1 MKAEFPTNDVLATAV
16 AVDRIQCFIRS
27 GQGYTK
33 EDGTVIDDN
42 KTTIMKHLIGD
53 NPVDVT
59 DVDIAKANEIKES
72 FSSSLTFKKLGA
84 SLSEFDNAVLGLVPG
99 DTCDTYKVAVAA
111 SLPNSLRHTLKRE
124 GVKDTLDSL
133 IGQSEVVG
141 TLNKR
146 SQFTLKVLDVTFIKK
161 MDVHMI
167 TCLESDKNVVK
178 FWFSKDP
185 DVTGILEG
193 NTITVTG
200 FVKTQSKSK
209 YSNCMETMINRV
221 KIEKIAKNV

>member
-1 MKAEFPTNDVLATAV
+1 M
-16 AVDRIQCFIRS
+16 
-27 GQGYTK
+27 
-33 EDGTVIDDN
+33 
-42 KTTIMKHLIGD
+42 
-53 NPVDVT
+53 
-59 DVDIAKANEIKES
+59 
-72 FSSSLTFKKLGA
+72 
-84 SLSEFDNAVLGLVPG
+84 
-99 DTCDTYKVAVAA
+99 
-111 SLPNSLRHTLKRE
+111 PNSLRHTLKRE

-167 TCLESDKNVVK
+167 TCLESDKNGVK